1 MNGLA
6 LVLGA
11 IRLAL
16 SAIIRNKLRAA
27 LTVLGILIGV
37 TAVVIVTALAGGAS
51 ESVGSKID
59 SFGSNLLFISPEN
72 VQSSGVR
79 GKVTGRLTENDARA
93 LAREAVSVERVAP
106 FLSTV
111 TQVVYGDKNAATMVA
126 GTTVAYFPI
135 RRFRVAKGELWTE
148 SDEVV
153 KTKVCVLGTTVSEKL
168 FGTEDPVGRT
178 LRIGRSPYRVV
189 GLLEPKGNS
198 PFGEDQDD
206 RILMP
211 IGSFRARVM
220 HTAPG
225 RVDMLM
231 ASSTSDLT
239 TARAQDQVTSI
250 LRQRHRIADGKDP
263 DFVVNTQAEF
273 RQAQQAIAGVLSALL
288 LAVAAV
294 SLVVGGIGVMN
305 IMLVSVAERTREIGI
320 RLSIGAR
327 ERDILTQFLI
337 EAIVLSMVGGMLGVV
352 VGSCATYGLGRAL
365 GWNAVPSVESVGI
378 AVATSAIIGVVFGFL
393 PARRAAKLDPIE
405 ALRQE

>member
-1 MNGLA
+1 VSGFA

-51 ESVGSKID
+51 ESVGSQID
-59 SFGSNLLFISPEN
+59 NFGSNLLFINPEN
-72 VQSSGVR
+72 VQSSGAR

-93 LAREAVSVERVAP
+93 VARDAVSVERVAP
-106 FLSTV
+106 FLSTMG
-111 TQVVYGDKNAATMVA
+111 QVVYGDKNAATMMA
-126 GTTVAYFPI
+126 GTTIAYFPI
-135 RRFRVAKGELWTE
+135 RRFRVGKGELWTE
-148 SDEVV
+148 SDELL
-153 KTKVCVLGTTVSEKL
+153 KTKVCVIGTTVAEKL
-168 FGTEDPVGRT
+168 FGTDDPIGRT
-178 LRIGRSPYRVV
+178 IRIGRSPVRVV
-189 GLLEPKGNS
+189 GLLEPKGTS

-220 HTAPG
+220 HTSPG
-225 RVDMLM
+225 RVDMFM
-231 ASSTSDLT
+231 ASSTSDQT
-239 TARAQDQVTSI
+239 TSRAQEQITSI
-250 LRQRHRIADGKDP
+250 LRQRHRIADGKDA

-273 RQAQQAIAGVLSALL
+273 REAQQAIANVLSALL
-288 LAVAAV
+288 LSVAAV

-327 ERDILTQFLI
+327 ERDILIQFLI
-337 EAIVLSMVGGMLGVV
+337 EAIVLSMAGGVLGIV
-352 VGSCATYGLGRAL
+352 VGFGATIGLGRAL
-365 GWNAVPSVESVGI
+365 GWNAVPSFESIAV